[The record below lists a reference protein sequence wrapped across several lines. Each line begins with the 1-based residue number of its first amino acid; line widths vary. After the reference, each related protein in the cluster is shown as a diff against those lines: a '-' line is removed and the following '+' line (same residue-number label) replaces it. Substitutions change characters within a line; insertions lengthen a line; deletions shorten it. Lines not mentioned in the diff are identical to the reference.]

1 MSRKW
6 ILGTIMVVAVGL
18 TATAASAVFGGGSTG
33 RPDYASVEVRMDG
46 VAPGSSNFRAKKAK
60 KPSVIYLQGDV
71 STVDVSATG
80 PYIDVGLA
88 SCPGKS
94 KVIDGGVAPQSTGV
108 YQQGSYIPSD
118 KEYHVLI
125 GFETGETPA
134 DFQLTSHLVC
144 IKGVK

>member
-1 MSRKW
+1 
-6 ILGTIMVVAVGL
+6 MVVAVGL

-46 VAPGSSNFRAKKAK
+46 VAQGSSNFRAKKAK

-108 YQQGSYIPSD
+108 YQQGSYIPND